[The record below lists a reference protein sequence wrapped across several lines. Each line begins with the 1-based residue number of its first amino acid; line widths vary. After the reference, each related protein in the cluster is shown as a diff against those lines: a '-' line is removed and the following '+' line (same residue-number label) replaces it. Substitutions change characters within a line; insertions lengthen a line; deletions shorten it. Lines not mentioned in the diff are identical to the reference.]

1 MLAKGDPLLAR
12 ADAALRSAYAVRTQR
27 QQIVDTLRLE
37 RLQRELAEKIVQI
50 ERVAS
55 RGERKRSAGVSPA
68 GSAASRR

>member
-1 MLAKGDPLLAR
+1 MPAKGDPLLAR
-12 ADAALRSAYAVRTQR
+12 AAAALRSAHAVRTQR

-37 RLQRELAEKIVQI
+37 RLQRELVEKIEQI

-55 RGERKRSAGVSPA
+55 RRERRRSAGVSPA